1 MEITAPTDCG
11 NAPRI
16 GIVTDF
22 ITWWAGGDTEQ
33 LSEWLTDEASWT
45 IAGQEPAEGAIDLS
59 AVVPAFTVAHVDIR
73 FVITHGRLASCD
85 GTVTAGDTRL
95 DFSHALR
102 FASTAKTA
110 KIAEV
115 RSYLVPGV

>member
-1 MEITAPTDCG
+1 MKITAPTDCG

-16 GIVTDF
+16 RIVTDF

-33 LSEWLTDEASWT
+33 LSEWLTNEASWT
-45 IAGQEPAEGAIDLS
+45 VAGQEPNEGAIDLS
-59 AVVPAFTVAHVDIR
+59 AVLPPFTVAHVDIR
-73 FVITHGRLASCD
+73 SVITHGRLASCD

-95 DFSHALR
+95 EFSHAFR